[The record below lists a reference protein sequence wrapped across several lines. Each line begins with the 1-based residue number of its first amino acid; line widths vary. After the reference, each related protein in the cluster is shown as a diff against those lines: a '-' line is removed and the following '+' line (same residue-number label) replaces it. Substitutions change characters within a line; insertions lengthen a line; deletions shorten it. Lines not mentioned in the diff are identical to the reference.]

1 MKISVNVP
9 TYNDSARIE
18 EFVKNVKDIADE
30 ILLIDNSTDDTVKI
44 AKKASNKTRIIH
56 YEPKDFAKIRNKGL
70 EETKNGWYVLYMD
83 ADELLS
89 NGLIKEI
96 TELKKEKTTADA
108 YLIKRSHYFKYPNG
122 TAHLTTRMVN
132 GEPKLARKGVIKFV
146 GSMHEKAEYIVKD
159 PVIKSLKN
167 STKHYP
173 VLGKYIEGS
182 KYLNMH
188 VKETIKNKT
197 YTKELLKLIK
207 QLIKYII
214 NFDYKPR
221 YWKGNTIL
229 WFGTV
234 KHIKNFIK
242 EYKKELK

>member
-18 EFVKNVKDIADE
+18 EFVKNVESIADE
-30 ILLIDNSTDDTVKI
+30 ILLIDNSTDDTVRI
-44 AKKASNKTRIIH
+44 AKKTSKKTRAVH

-70 EETKNGWYVLYMD
+70 EETKKGWYVLYMD

-89 NGLIKEI
+89 DGLIKEI
-96 TELKKEKTTADA
+96 KELKKEEDTADA
-108 YLIKRSHYFKYPNG
+108 YLIKRSHYFKYPKG
-122 TAHLTTRMVN
+122 TAHLTTRMVR
-132 GEPKLARKGVIKFV
+132 GEPKLARREAIRFV
-146 GSMHEKAEYIVKD
+146 GSMHEQPEFI
-159 PVIKSLKN
+159 IKNPNIKTLKN
-167 STKHYP
+167 ATKHYP
-173 VLGKYIEGS
+173 VLGKYTAGG

-197 YTKELLKLIK
+197 YNKELLKLIK

-214 NFDYKPR
+214 NFDYNPK
-221 YWKGNTIL
+221 YWTGNATL
-229 WFGTV
+229 WLGTV
-234 KHIKNFIK
+234 KHIKNFVK